1 MHDHVPDGVQE
12 SFRRRLRIP
21 YLAPLAVG
29 VVLGVLVESRV
40 ATPLWLC
47 VAGFALCGVAL
58 AAALARGWRGAG
70 VALLM
75 LAAGSVGAGLHHV
88 CYRRAERNH
97 IVLYTPSDETLVR
110 LVGVVATEPAPVVSD
125 PGAFARW
132 LPKQQGVRFLLES
145 RKILTRESVLPVSG
159 LVQVRI
165 NGTGSD
171 VHAGQRLELF
181 GRLYRFRPPG
191 NPGQFDWARRAR
203 RQRVLVGLYCGTPE
217 LVRPTAHQHG
227 GWWWRLRSGL
237 RARSSQYLL
246 DGVWPDDEHGTSL
259 LEAMLLGQR
268 SRVDRQLDEAF
279 VRTGTAHLL
288 SVSGIHV
295 GALALFGWAVGRV
308 LGLRYGPASAW
319 VAALVIAYMLVAEPR
334 APIMRAGVLALLAC
348 AAVAMRRPTSHANW
362 LAAGALVI
370 LTVKPTDV
378 FSAGFQL
385 SFGVVLAVIYLTP
398 RVRGVLLRP
407 WARSFEIEQLSVVP
421 PDETPTERASR
432 LARGT
437 VRWLVRG
444 KLNWALAVALSAWLV
459 GALLVAHHFGRWSPL
474 GWFNSLLMLPL
485 ATLVMWIGFGKL
497 LLSALLP
504 STSLVTGP
512 LLATAT
518 DWLAG
523 MVLVL
528 SKLPLCHVYSRP
540 PPVWL
545 VVGFCGL
552 LTVWAAGL
560 PRVSGRLL
568 RLGAVALAVSCVA
581 WAATPSGDRQVLRIH
596 QLAVGHGSAA
606 LIELPN
612 GRKLLYD
619 AGSLNSFNVAAGVIV
634 PAMHELGIE
643 RIDAAVI
650 SHPNIDHYG
659 AVLDIADRVPIERA
673 LISPHF
679 QRFCGAD
686 DACGYLLEQLADR
699 GIAIEHLKAGDRL
712 GNVGDV
718 EIEVLWPPPDANL
731 QLTANDTSIV
741 LRITYGGR
749 RVLLTGDIEQ
759 VAQRLLL
766 ANADLSADVLVA
778 PHHGS
783 VTPMTEPL
791 LRAVGAGWLIQS
803 SGRRTSGGANSLDQ
817 IVPPG
822 ARLWVTDEVGC
833 VSIDVRPE
841 GISVGPFRQT
851 CE

>member
-1 MHDHVPDGVQE
+1 MHGHVPDGVQE
-12 SFRRRLRIP
+12 SSRRRLRIP

-29 VVLGVLVESRV
+29 MALGVLAEARV
-40 ATPLWLC
+40 AIPLWLC

-58 AAALARGWRGAG
+58 AAALARGRWGAG
-70 VALLM
+70 VTLLV
-75 LAAGSVGAGLHHV
+75 LVAGLVGAGLHHV
-88 CYRRAERNH
+88 CYRRAEHNH
-97 IVLYTPSDETLVR
+97 VALYTPSDETLVR
-110 LVGVVATEPAPVVSD
+110 LVGLVVTDPAPVVSD

-145 RKILTRESVLPVSG
+145 RQIMGRDGPIAVCGV
-159 LVQVRI
+159 VQVRI
-165 NGTGSD
+165 NGTEVE

-217 LVRPTAHQHG
+217 LVRPTAYQHG

-308 LGLRYGPASAW
+308 LGLRYGLASAW
-319 VAALVIAYMLVAEPR
+319 VAALVIAYMVVAEPR
-334 APIMRAGVLALLAC
+334 APIMRAGVLALLGC
-348 AAVAMRRPTSHANW
+348 AAVAMRRPTTHANW
-362 LAAGALVI
+362 LAAGALAI
-370 LTVKPTDV
+370 LTVKPTEV

-407 WARSFEIEQLSVVP
+407 WARSFEIERLSVVP
-421 PDETPTERASR
+421 PDETPTERTSR
-432 LARGT
+432 LARGA

-444 KLNWALAVALSAWLV
+444 KLNWALAVALSAWMV

-474 GWFNSLLMLPL
+474 GWLNSLLMLPL
-485 ATLVMWIGFGKL
+485 ATMVMWIGFGKL

-504 STSLVTGP
+504 STSVVTGP
-512 LLATAT
+512 LLATTT

-523 MVLVL
+523 LVSVL

-545 VVGFCGL
+545 VVGSCGL
-552 LTVWAAGL
+552 LAVWAAGL

-568 RLGAVALAVSCVA
+568 RLGAVSLAVSCVA
-581 WAATPSGDRQVLRIH
+581 WAAIPSGNRQALRVH

-612 GRKLLYD
+612 GRNLLYD

-634 PAMHELGIE
+634 PAIHELGVE
-643 RIDAAVI
+643 RIDAAII
-650 SHPNIDHYG
+650 SHPNIDHYC
-659 AVLDIADRVPIERA
+659 AVLDIADRVSIERV

-679 QRFCGAD
+679 ERFCGAD
-686 DACGYLLEQLADR
+686 DACGYLLDQLAGR
-699 GIAIEHLKAGDRL
+699 GVAVEHLKAGDRL

-731 QLTANDTSIV
+731 RLTANDTSIV

-749 RVLLTGDIEQ
+749 RVLLTGDVEQ
-759 VAQRLLL
+759 AAQRLLL

-783 VTPMTEPL
+783 VNPMTEPL
-791 LRAVGAGWLIQS
+791 LQAVDADWLIQS
-803 SGRRTSGGANSLDQ
+803 SGHRAGGANRLAP
-817 IVPPG
+817 ILPPG

-833 VSIDVRPE
+833 VSVEVRPE
-841 GISVGPFRQT
+841 GVSVGPLRQGR
-851 CE
+851 E